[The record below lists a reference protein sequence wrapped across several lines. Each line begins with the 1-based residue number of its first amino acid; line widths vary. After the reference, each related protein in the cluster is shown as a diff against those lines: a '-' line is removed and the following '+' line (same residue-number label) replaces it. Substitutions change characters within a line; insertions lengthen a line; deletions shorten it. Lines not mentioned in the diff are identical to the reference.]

1 MTEAAWDPGHGLE
14 QLTKQHPSPTRHSAE
29 LQRRQASGSLP
40 LPLDLMP
47 NRKGVLTRQVL
58 ANVHSKTLESIA
70 SNFVHIHN
78 AVGGR
83 TSPKLSSDSQKAP
96 GL

>member
-14 QLTKQHPSPTRHSAE
+14 QLTKQHPSPTRQSAE

-47 NRKGVLTRQVL
+47 NRKGVLTRFWPMYTQRPLKEQSVIL
-58 ANVHSKTLESIA
+58 CTYIVQLGEEPVQSFHLTLK
-70 SNFVHIHN
+70 
-78 AVGGR
+78 R
-83 TSPKLSSDSQKAP
+83 L
-96 GL
+96 